1 MGAQCLLCSYFILYS
16 MEEKELFKYGDKELN
31 VNSLISNITSNQKS
45 YLDYYST
52 SISDVN
58 SFTEKLDYIKDGIK
72 RGSITTD
79 GSGRYYDTNN
89 KLLKDDVVMS
99 NALHYV
105 DIIAKE
111 LSKKTKYP
119 VKQQTVKEEKPQD
132 LEKPEEKQEEKPEI
146 TKVKQKPSTV
156 KQTFTPSGDWSV
168 AKDFMHSFNNNGQI
182 PYEVLQQLVTVG
194 EDGKEI
200 YSSLH
205 EQLSKNFDKV
215 SKQLQAFNNTESYIT
230 SINAFKKALKDG
242 NLSPQDRLLGM
253 ELGFQSSELDK
264 LSNLIQYKI
273 NQQDPEPVAAETTEE
288 PQDIILNNPE
298 LQQQP
303 LERDDFYQERVKRY
317 YANLQKNK
325 DFVNKAMNYINW
337 ELFDS
342 PKSIKS
348 DSEEEFKNFLVTY
361 INSKLLAS
369 MDRNFVNR
377 YPITAYGGYGT
388 PELKTKFTNDHL
400 QYIDPKIYNI
410 LGLKFFSKYTTTD
423 MYKHFKQLVEKQNKE
438 QVQANKEGGII
449 KAQGGV
455 KVPVKFDFDIIDY
468 LSLNELNDFTSYDS
482 KQMAEVLNS
491 IPAEYQTFSGEAS
504 DGVEARRKAVADFIT
519 RLKESGNIST
529 GTGILSYDPNNNSWE
544 HKDQVSLL
552 SDTDEVVE
560 GTDTEETV
568 EGDASNKEH
577 GNAKPVDVAQLKL
590 KQLNLKKPKDLNPD
604 GIINSVAGYIV
615 NEAAN
620 AKKQEIQKTLPLY
633 QEIYDPEK
641 AFKTA
646 YTYDLESAKNKIMA
660 EATGIKPITSDASVY
675 YAARNEAIKNAREYT
690 TKLDAHI
697 NDVIHQTASEN
708 QDIAFSNA
716 QARSNKVNTNAKY
729 RHEWE
734 VEQKQG
740 EIDRIEASNQSIQN
754 LNNEIKRSI
763 VTRSRN
769 RQKQRDVYMQKHVID
784 SIKISPSNYI
794 DGWSKYHDSIWYKG
808 QNGQLTT
815 QEDQI
820 AYQQLQSVVN
830 QAISSIM
837 AQYQG
842 INYHDRDKLQVPEGL
857 TKPYEP
863 TINAKGGKIDKRRIN
878 NFVNKLK

>member
-1 MGAQCLLCSYFILYS
+1 MGAQYLLCSYFILCS

-52 SISDVN
+52 SIFDVN
-58 SFTEKLDYIKDGIK
+58 SFTEKLNYIKEGIK
-72 RGSITTD
+72 KGSITTD
-79 GSGRYYDTNN
+79 GSGKYYDTNN
-89 KLLKDDVVMS
+89 KLLKDDIVMS

-111 LSKKTKYP
+111 LGKKTTSP
-119 VKQQTVKEEKPQD
+119 VKQQTVNQEKPQN
-132 LEKPEEKQEEKPEI
+132 LETQEVKPDG
-146 TKVKQKPSTV
+146 TKVKQKQGTV
-156 KQTFTPSGDWSV
+156 KQAFTPSADWSV
-168 AKDFMHSFNNNGQI
+168 AKAFIHSFNNNGQI
-182 PYEVLQQLVTVG
+182 PYDVLQQLVTVG
-194 EDGKEI
+194 EDGKEV
-200 YSSLH
+200 YTDLY

-215 SKQLQAFNNTESYIT
+215 SKQLQAFNNTESYVT
-230 SINAFKKALKDG
+230 NINSFKKALKDG

-253 ELGFQSSELDK
+253 ELGFQSSELDE

-273 NQQDPEPVAAETTEE
+273 NQQEPEPVATETTEE
-288 PQDIILNNPE
+288 LQDIVLNNPE

-303 LERDDFYQERVKRY
+303 LERDDFYQTRIKAY
-317 YANLQKNK
+317 YANIQKNK
-325 DFVNKAMNYINW
+325 DFANQAMNYINW
-337 ELFDS
+337 EPFDS
-342 PKSIKS
+342 PRSIKS
-348 DSEEEFKNFLVTY
+348 DSEEEFKDFLVKY
-361 INSKLLAS
+361 INSKLLTS
-369 MDRNFVNR
+369 MDKNFV
-377 YPITAYGGYGT
+377 YYQPIPYQMDWNA
-388 PELKTKFTNDHL
+388 PKLKSEFTKEHL

-423 MYKHFKQLVEKQNKE
+423 MYKHFKELVEKQNKE
-438 QVQANKEGGII
+438 QIQSNKEGGII

-455 KVPVKFDFDIIDY
+455 KVPVKFDFDSIDY

-482 KQMAEVLNS
+482 KQMAEVLNA
-491 IPAEYQTFSGEAS
+491 IPIDQHTFIGEAS
-504 DGVEARRKAVADFIT
+504 DGVEPQRKAKANFIT
-519 RLKESGNIST
+519 RLKGSGDIQT
-529 GTGILSYDPNNNSWE
+529 GNGILFYDTTSNSWKY
-544 HKDQVSLL
+544 KDWVNPL
-552 SDTDEVVE
+552 SDTDVVVE
-560 GTDTEETV
+560 NTDVKETV
-568 EGDASNKEH
+568 DNVTSNEEY
-577 GNAKPVDVAQLKL
+577 GNAKPVNVADLKL
-590 KQLNLKKPKDLNPD
+590 KQLNLKKPTDLNPD
-604 GIINSVAGYIV
+604 GIINSLVGYIA

-633 QEIYDPEK
+633 QEINDPER

-646 YTYDLESAKNKIMA
+646 YTYDLETAKNKIMA

-690 TKLDAHI
+690 TKIDAHI

-708 QDIAFSNA
+708 QDIAFNNA
-716 QARSNKVNTNAKY
+716 QARANKANTNAKY

-740 EIDRIEASNQSIQN
+740 EVDRIDASNQSFQN

-769 RQKQRDVYMQKHVID
+769 KQRLRDAYMQKHIID
-784 SIKISPSNYI
+784 SIKISPSDYI
-794 DGWSKYHDSIWYKG
+794 EGWSKHNDSIWQKG
-808 QNGQLTT
+808 QNGQLAT
-815 QEDQI
+815 QEEQI
-820 AYQQLQSVVN
+820 TFQQLQSVVQ

-837 AQYQG
+837 AQYQD
-842 INYHDRDKLQVPEGL
+842 INYQGRDTLYVPEGL

-863 TINAKGGKIDKRRIN
+863 SIKAKGGKIDKRRIN

>member
-1 MGAQCLLCSYFILYS
+1 MGAQYLLCSCFILCN

-58 SFTEKLDYIKDGIK
+58 SFTEKLNYIKEGIK

-79 GSGRYYDTNN
+79 GSGKYYDTNN

-111 LSKKTKYP
+111 LSKKTTP
-119 VKQQTVKEEKPQD
+119 PIKQQTVQQEKPQD
-132 LEKPEEKQEEKPEI
+132 VEKQEVKPDG
-146 TKVKQKPSTV
+146 TKTKQKQGTV
-156 KQTFTPSGDWSV
+156 KQAFTPSADWSV
-168 AKDFMHSFNNNGQI
+168 AKAFTHSFNNNGQI
-182 PYEVLQQLVTVG
+182 PYEVLQQLITVG
-194 EDGKEI
+194 EDGKEV
-200 YSSLH
+200 YTDLH
-205 EQLSKNFDKV
+205 DQLSKNFDKV

-230 SINAFKKALKDG
+230 SINAFKNALKDG

-264 LSNLIQYKI
+264 LSNLIQYKV
-273 NQQDPEPVAAETTEE
+273 NQQDPEPVVAETTEE
-288 PQDIILNNPE
+288 LQDIILNNPE

-303 LERDDFYQERVKRY
+303 LERDDFYQERVNRY

-325 DFVNKAMNYINW
+325 DFANKAMNYINW

-348 DSEEEFKNFLVTY
+348 DSEEEFRNFLVTY
-361 INSKLLAS
+361 INSKLIAS

-377 YPITAYGGYGT
+377 YPATPYGGYGT
-388 PELKTKFTNDHL
+388 PELKTKFTNEHL
-400 QYIDPKIYNI
+400 QYIDPKMYNI
-410 LGLKFFSKYTTTD
+410 LGLKFFSKYTTTN
-423 MYKHFKQLVEKQNKE
+423 MYKHFKELVEKQNKE

-455 KVPVKFDFDIIDY
+455 KVPIKFDFDSIDY

-482 KQMAEVLNS
+482 KQMAELLNS
-491 IPAEYQTFSGEAS
+491 ISAEYQTFSGEAS
-504 DGVEARRKAVADFIT
+504 DGVEARRKAVADFIA
-519 RLKESGNIST
+519 RLKESGDIST
-529 GTGILSYDPNNNSWE
+529 GTGILSYDSKNDTWN
-544 HKDQVSLL
+544 HRDQASPL
-552 SDTDEVVE
+552 SATDEVVE
-560 GTDTEETV
+560 ETV
-568 EGDASNKEH
+568 DNVASNEQY
-577 GNAKPVDVAQLKL
+577 GNAKPVDADQLRL
-590 KQLNLKKPKDLNPD
+590 KQLNLKKPIDLNPD
-604 GIINSVAGYIV
+604 GIVNSLAGYIV
-615 NEAAN
+615 NEVAN

-641 AFKTA
+641 AFRTA
-646 YTYDLESAKNKIMA
+646 YTYDLETAKNKIVA
-660 EATGIKPITSDASVY
+660 EATGLKPITSDASVY

-716 QARSNKVNTNAKY
+716 QARTNKANINAKY

-740 EIDRIEASNQSIQN
+740 EIDRIEASNQSFQN
-754 LNNEIKRSI
+754 LNKEFKNSI
-763 VTRSRN
+763 VTRSRSK
-769 RQKQRDVYMQKHVID
+769 QKQRDAYMQNHIID
-784 SIKISPSNYI
+784 SIKISPANYI
-794 DGWSKYHDSIWYKG
+794 EGWTKYHDSIWHKG
-808 QNGQLTT
+808 QTGQLTT
-815 QEDQI
+815 EEEQI
-820 AYQQLQSVVN
+820 AYQQLQAVVQ

-842 INYHDRDKLQVPEGL
+842 INYQGRDTLHVPEEL

-863 TINAKGGKIDKRRIN
+863 SIKAKGGKIDKHRIN

>member
-1 MGAQCLLCSYFILYS
+1 MGAQYLLCSYFILCS

-31 VNSLISNITSNQKS
+31 VNSLISNITSNQQS

-58 SFTEKLDYIKDGIK
+58 SFNEKLNYIKEGIK

-79 GSGRYYDTNN
+79 GSGKYYDTNN

-105 DIIAKE
+105 DVIAKE
-111 LSKKTKYP
+111 LSKKTTSP
-119 VKQQTVKEEKPQD
+119 VKQQTVKQEKPQD
-132 LEKPEEKQEEKPEI
+132 PEKQE
-146 TKVKQKPSTV
+146 VKQDGTKAKQKQGTV
-156 KQTFTPSGDWSV
+156 KQAFTPSADWSV
-168 AKDFMHSFNNNGQI
+168 AKAFTHSFNNNGQI

-194 EDGKEI
+194 EDGKEV
-200 YSSLH
+200 YTDLH
-205 EQLSKNFDKV
+205 AQLSKNFDKV
-215 SKQLQAFNNTESYIT
+215 SKQLQAFNNTESYVT
-230 SINAFKKALKDG
+230 NINQFKKALKDG

-264 LSNLIQYKI
+264 LSNLIQYKV
-273 NQQDPEPVAAETTEE
+273 NQQDPEPVITETIKE

-303 LERDDFYQERVKRY
+303 LERDDFYQERVNRY
-317 YANLQKNK
+317 YTNLRKNK
-325 DFVNKAMNYINW
+325 DFANKAMDYINW

-377 YPITAYGGYGT
+377 YPVTPYGGYGT
-388 PELKTKFTNDHL
+388 PELKMKFTNEHL
-400 QYIDPKIYNI
+400 QYIDPKMYNI
-410 LGLKFFSKYTTTD
+410 LGLKFFSKYTTTN
-423 MYKHFKQLVEKQNKE
+423 MYKHFKELVEKQNKE
-438 QVQANKEGGII
+438 QIQSNKEGGII

-455 KVPVKFDFDIIDY
+455 KVPVKFDFDSIDY

-482 KQMAEVLNS
+482 KQMAEVLNA
-491 IPAEYQTFSGEAS
+491 IPIDQHTFIGEAS
-504 DGVEARRKAVADFIT
+504 DVVESQRKARADFIT
-519 RLKESGNIST
+519 RLKGSGDIQT
-529 GTGILSYDPNNNSWE
+529 GNGILFYDTTSNSWKY
-544 HKDQVSLL
+544 KDQVNTL
-552 SDTDEVVE
+552 SDTEDN
-560 GTDTEETV
+560 DTSNEEY
-568 EGDASNKEH
+568 
-577 GNAKPVDVAQLKL
+577 GNVKPVNVDDLKL
-590 KQLNLKKPKDLNPD
+590 KQLNLKKPTDLNPD
-604 GIINSVAGYIV
+604 GIINSLVGYIA

-633 QEIYDPEK
+633 QEINDPER

-646 YTYDLESAKNKIMA
+646 YTYDLETAKNKIMA

-697 NDVIHQTASEN
+697 NDLIHQTASEN

-716 QARSNKVNTNAKY
+716 QARTNKANINAKY

-740 EIDRIEASNQSIQN
+740 EIDRIEASNQSFQN
-754 LNNEIKRSI
+754 LNKEFKNSI

-769 RQKQRDVYMQKHVID
+769 KQKQRDAYMQKHVID
-784 SIKISPSNYI
+784 SIKITPSNYI
-794 DGWSKYHDSIWYKG
+794 EGWSKYHDSIWYKG

-815 QEDQI
+815 QEEQI
-820 AYQQLQSVVN
+820 VFQQLQSIVQ

-837 AQYQG
+837 AQYEG
-842 INYHDRDKLQVPEGL
+842 INYQDRDTLYVPEGL

-863 TINAKGGKIDKRRIN
+863 SINAKGGKIDKRRIN